1 MCPLWD
7 IVKIETDVCKF
18 FFDAT
23 LWHLNYH
30 NIKCRILSHPIL

>member
-18 FFDAT
+18 FFT
-23 LWHLNYH
+23 PHWHLNYH
-30 NIKCRILSHPIL
+30 NTKCRV

>member
-1 MCPLWD
+1 MKMCPLWD

-23 LWHLNYH
+23 LALELPQY
-30 NIKCRILSHPIL
+30 